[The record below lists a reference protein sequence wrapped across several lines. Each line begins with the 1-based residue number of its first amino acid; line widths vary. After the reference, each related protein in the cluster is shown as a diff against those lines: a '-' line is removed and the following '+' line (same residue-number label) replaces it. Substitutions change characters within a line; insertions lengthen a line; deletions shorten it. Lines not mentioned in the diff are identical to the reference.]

1 MKMTRRIFI
10 ALLILAVSVS
20 SVAVF
25 ASAEEVVYN
34 VQDYVNVLEYYEEQ
48 GLMDYDFGGEGVDYS
63 GSLLVNRTNQ
73 TTVLV
78 GEDTSVPSGKSLS
91 VAIKEKSGRNTY
103 TDNHAYFTW
112 SSLEA
117 VDDFNIDMTVS
128 GAKNTAGTVEQN
140 LPKIIVVVGEN
151 EFTSMSGAKTNGVT
165 IASVGFRGGY
175 FSYRTA
181 ADKETVTDYAVE
193 EGKWYNVSLTYDV
206 DNGVTITVTE
216 VGNEENTLTV
226 TSGYV
231 PFASV
236 KNIRVGAHGDD
247 AGTARGSVM
256 KFSDLRILG
265 GVYHR
270 ELADMQ
276 SDIESKVLEMYDFFL
291 DDTQLVED
299 KIVVCEVVDKLVA
312 YGFTS
317 ENADVN
323 KALNDLSVGMFG
335 LYNTKIEN
343 FISSVDSLPTFAE
356 KKELATETLGYAEAL
371 QQLDPADASSD
382 MIART
387 EKNIADFHVVNERL
401 KVAEAESQRFL
412 AIVESVKDHDIN
424 DYPTVKADVALF
436 EGVAPDLTYEGVA
449 AAYKIYTNIATSEEE
464 IRTSA
469 EKFIAAV
476 NVANNEE
483 LDFNTRAEAY
493 TSIEELYYDNET
505 YPGVTEAIAI
515 YNSDLVAFMNR
526 EISNAQNF
534 IMYVNK
540 ADYAIYISAKQ
551 ENLDIAK
558 TYMDICQPSFAG
570 VAEAKVLYA
579 EIQAYIDQ
587 QIDKAN
593 AYIAAV
599 NKLDSLTGS
608 ALLAAIKEAEDLQ
621 KAGNVL
627 GVDGVTEANIK
638 LNQTIASIELRE
650 KYCVYFLSVMESLDK
665 AANATETYAILAEA
679 REAESYAD
687 KSYAGVAEASNKLAK
702 AIEDFNAQINAINN
716 EFEKANNVAA
726 NTCGVGGAAKPVSN
740 HVIALVKKF
749 YED

>member
-78 GEDTSVPSGKSLS
+78 GEDTSVPGGKSLS

-165 IASVGFRGGY
+165 IASVDFRGGY

-206 DNGVTITVTE
+206 DNGVSITVTE

-226 TSGYV
+226 TGGYV

-343 FISSVDSLPTFAE
+343 FVSSVDSLPTFAE
-356 KKELATETLGYAEAL
+356 KKALATETLGYTEAL
-371 QQLDPADASSD
+371 QQLDPTDASSE
-382 MIART
+382 MLART

-401 KVAEAESQRFL
+401 KVAEAESERFL
-412 AIVESVKDHDIN
+412 AIVESVKAHDIN
-424 DYPTVKADVALF
+424 DYPTVKADLALF

-579 EIQAYIDQ
+579 EIQAYIDE

-702 AIEDFNAQINAINN
+702 AIEDFNAQVNAINN